1 MLEKL
6 FEKHPQ
12 PHCQTRFKSTTHIP
26 QNKTHEVKKSKNLHP
41 HPIYDVNPSLQTQQP
56 KLSSRPRSPKREKK
70 KKNLDHGDLINNSVF
85 SKTPT
90 LSSLL
95 FFSIHLL

>member
-1 MLEKL
+1 MILRVV
-6 FEKHPQ
+6 
-12 PHCQTRFKSTTHIP
+12 TRKSTTHIP

-41 HPIYDVNPSLQTQQP
+41 HPIYDVNPFSTNPAAKTLLKTQ
-56 KLSSRPRSPKREKK
+56 KSKNGN

>member
-1 MLEKL
+1 MILRVV
-6 FEKHPQ
+6 
-12 PHCQTRFKSTTHIP
+12 TRKSTTHIP
-26 QNKTHEVKKSKNLHP
+26 QNKAREVKKSKNLHP
-41 HPIYDVNPSLQTQQP
+41 HPIYDVNPFSTNPAAKTLLKTQ
-56 KLSSRPRSPKREKK
+56 KSKKEKKK

-95 FFSIHLL
+95 FFSIHLV